1 MTFVK
6 IKLKGFRSESLSP
19 FLVYMEV
26 YGMCIN
32 FDTDNNY
39 IKDSYLPI
47 FFNNQYLYLNK
58 NNHLILES
66 NFDYTFKDLPDFTTF
81 VNILNTMTD
90 LEKAKELAEV
100 IENLRNDYDLQ
111 QYKYSKIADNQIQI
125 LDFKVLNIIQNTDSK
140 LDKIEFLIKILK
152 TKDNTNTSKQIALD
166 TLYNFSKSD
175 SYALSLFDILVDKS
189 ISIQTQVIKEIEK
202 ENHLAEAIKLSLI
215 YK

>member
-1 MTFVK
+1 
-6 IKLKGFRSESLSP
+6 
-19 FLVYMEV
+19 
-26 YGMCIN
+26 MCIN

-90 LEKAKELAEV
+90 LEKAKEFAEV
-100 IENLRNDYDLQ
+100 LEKLRNDYDLQ
-111 QYKYSKIADNQIQI
+111 QYKYSKISDNQIQI

-166 TLYNFSKSD
+166 TLYNFPKSD
-175 SYALSLFDILVDKS
+175 SYALALFDTLADKS
-189 ISIQTQVIKEIEK
+189 ISIQTQVVKEIEK

-215 YK
+215 YN

>member
-1 MTFVK
+1 
-6 IKLKGFRSESLSP
+6 
-19 FLVYMEV
+19 
-26 YGMCIN
+26 MCIN

-66 NFDYTFKDLPDFTTF
+66 NFDYTFKDLPDFTTL

-90 LEKAKELAEV
+90 LEKAKEFAEV
-100 IENLRNDYDLQ
+100 VEKLRNDYDLQ

-125 LDFKVLNIIQNTDSK
+125 LDFKVLNIIQNTDNN
-140 LDKIEFLIKILK
+140 LDKVEFLIKILK
-152 TKDNTNTSKQIALD
+152 TKDNKNTSKQIALD
-166 TLYNFSKSD
+166 ILYNFSKSD
-175 SYALSLFDILVDKS
+175 SYALSLFDNLVDKS
-189 ISIQTQVIKEIEK
+189 ISIQTQVIKVIEK

-215 YK
+215 YN

>member
-1 MTFVK
+1 
-6 IKLKGFRSESLSP
+6 
-19 FLVYMEV
+19 
-26 YGMCIN
+26 MCIN

-90 LEKAKELAEV
+90 LEKAKEFAEV
-100 IENLRNDYDLQ
+100 VKKLRNDYDLQ

-125 LDFKVLNIIQNTDSK
+125 LDFKVLNIIQNTDNN
-140 LDKIEFLIKILK
+140 LDKVEFLIKILK
-152 TKDNTNTSKQIALD
+152 TKDNKNTSKQIALD

-175 SYALSLFDILVDKS
+175 SYALSLFDNLVDKS
-189 ISIQTQVIKEIEK
+189 ISIQIQTVKQIEK

-215 YK
+215 YI

>member
-1 MTFVK
+1 
-6 IKLKGFRSESLSP
+6 
-19 FLVYMEV
+19 
-26 YGMCIN
+26 MCIN

-90 LEKAKELAEV
+90 LEKAEEFAEV
-100 IENLRNDYDLQ
+100 IKKLRNDYDLQ

>member
-1 MTFVK
+1 
-6 IKLKGFRSESLSP
+6 
-19 FLVYMEV
+19 MEV
-26 YGMCIN
+26 CGMCIN
-32 FDTDNNY
+32 FDADNNY

-81 VNILNTMTD
+81 RSILNTMTI
-90 LEKAKELAEV
+90 LEKAKEFAEV
-100 IENLRNDYDLQ
+100 IEKLRNDYDLQ
-111 QYKYSKIADNQIQI
+111 QSKFSKIADNQIQI
-125 LDFKVLNIIQNTDSK
+125 LDFKILNIIQNTDSK
-140 LDKIEFLIKILK
+140 LDKVEFLIKILK

-166 TLYNFSKSD
+166 TLYNFSKPD
-175 SYALSLFDILVDKS
+175 SYALSLFDTLVDKS
-189 ISIQTQVIKEIEK
+189 TLIQTKIVKQIEK

>member
-1 MTFVK
+1 
-6 IKLKGFRSESLSP
+6 
-19 FLVYMEV
+19 
-26 YGMCIN
+26 MCIN

>member
-1 MTFVK
+1 
-6 IKLKGFRSESLSP
+6 
-19 FLVYMEV
+19 MEV

-66 NFDYTFKDLPDFTTF
+66 NFDYTFKDLPDFTTL

-90 LEKAKELAEV
+90 LEKAKEFAEV
-100 IENLRNDYDLQ
+100 VEKLRNDYDLQ
-111 QYKYSKIADNQIQI
+111 QSKFSNIADNQIQI
-125 LDFKVLNIIQNTDSK
+125 LDFKVLNIIQNTDSN
-140 LDKIEFLIKILK
+140 LDKVDFLIKILK
-152 TKDNTNTSKQIALD
+152 TKENISNIKQIALD

-175 SYALSLFDILVDKS
+175 SYALALFDTLVDKS
-189 ISIQTQVIKEIEK
+189 TLIQTKTVKQIEK
-202 ENHLAEAIKLSLI
+202 ENHLASAIKLSLI
-215 YK
+215 YN

>member
-1 MTFVK
+1 
-6 IKLKGFRSESLSP
+6 
-19 FLVYMEV
+19 
-26 YGMCIN
+26 MCIN

-90 LEKAKELAEV
+90 LKKAKEFAEV
-100 IENLRNDYDLQ
+100 IEKLRSNYDLQ
-111 QYKYSKIADNQIQI
+111 QSKFSKIADNQIQI
-125 LDFKVLNIIQNTDSK
+125 LDFKVLNIIQNTDSN
-140 LDKIEFLIKILK
+140 LDKVDFLIKILK
-152 TKDNTNTSKQIALD
+152 TKDNTNTINQIALD
-166 TLYNFSKSD
+166 ILYNFPKSD
-175 SYALSLFDILVDKS
+175 RYALALFDILVDKS
-189 ISIQTQVIKEIEK
+189 TLIQTKTVKQIEK

-215 YK
+215 YN

>member
-1 MTFVK
+1 
-6 IKLKGFRSESLSP
+6 
-19 FLVYMEV
+19 
-26 YGMCIN
+26 MCIN

-90 LEKAKELAEV
+90 LEKAKEFAEV
-100 IENLRNDYDLQ
+100 IEKLRNDYDLQ

-152 TKDNTNTSKQIALD
+152 TKDNTNTINQIALD

-175 SYALSLFDILVDKS
+175 NYALALFDTLVDKS
-189 ISIQTQVIKEIEK
+189 TLIQTKIVKQIEK
-202 ENHLAEAIKLSLI
+202 ENHIAEAIRLSLI
-215 YK
+215 YN